1 MAYQTFEEEAKMLAE
16 LEQMRRELVRL
27 TEQVNKAMD
36 DIKLARQHLI
46 EAQARNRK
54 LDWLLTKEVE
64 RG

>member
-16 LEQMRRELVRL
+16 LKQMRRELVRL

>member
-16 LEQMRRELVRL
+16 MEQMRRELVRL

>member
-27 TEQVNKAMD
+27 TEQVTDAMER
-36 DIKLARQHLI
+36 IKLARQHLI

>member
-27 TEQVNKAMD
+27 TEQVTQAMD

-54 LDWLLTKEVE
+54 LDWLLTQAVE
-64 RG
+64 HR

>member
-54 LDWLLTKEVE
+54 LDWLLTEAVEVM
-64 RG
+64 

>member
-27 TEQVNKAMD
+27 TEQVTNAMES
-36 DIKLARQHLI
+36 IKLARQHLI

>member
-27 TEQVNKAMD
+27 TEQVTDAMER
-36 DIKLARQHLI
+36 IKLARQHLI

-54 LDWLLTKEVE
+54 LDWLLTKAV
-64 RG
+64 

>member
-27 TEQVNKAMD
+27 TEQVTDAMER
-36 DIKLARQHLI
+36 IKLALQHLI
-46 EAQARNRK
+46 EAQARYRK

>member
-27 TEQVNKAMD
+27 TEQVTDATER
-36 DIKLARQHLI
+36 IKLARQHLI

>member
-27 TEQVNKAMD
+27 TEQVTDAMER
-36 DIKLARQHLI
+36 IKLARQHLI
-46 EAQARNRK
+46 EAQARNCK